1 MLLKLCNL
9 LEFAFF
15 VRMIVC
21 TRKRQLWQPW
31 CKIFFKIWNFSALN
45 PRKTQ
50 TFPSFCK
57 NHLLLKTFLGT
68 RRMQLSQRWRK
79 VVSEDQISFKSKPRN
94 DFKKMFLCEQ
104 LQSLQKDSLK
114 TKKSVLTNGEETFPN
129 SKKMTLEIEQWK
141 KKQCLFR
148 EVCFSLIWSSV
159 HVEFSSGNHAENF
172 VARVRFLCLQSKSDQ
187 SIKVFFQISLLHKIF
202 VCTRR
207 VQFRKHCQ
215 NFWAKIPN
223 ISCSDLEKV

>member
-1 MLLKLCNL
+1 MKSFSALSPEMLLKLFNL

-21 TRKRQLWQPW
+21 IRKRQLWQPW

-50 TFPSFCK
+50 TFPIFCK

-79 VVSEDQISFKSKPRN
+79 VVSEDQISFKSMPRN
-94 DFKKMFLCEQ
+94 DFKKNVSLRATSISTERFSEDEEISFDKWGRNFSK
-104 LQSLQKDSLK
+104 LQ
-114 TKKSVLTNGEETFPN
+114 
-129 SKKMTLEIEQWK
+129 KMTLEIQQWK

-159 HVEFSSGNHAENF
+159 HVEFSSGNYAENF

-187 SIKVFFQISLLHKIF
+187 SIEVFFQISLF
-202 VCTRR
+202 A
-207 VQFRKHCQ
+207 Q
-215 NFWAKIPN
+215 NIRLYTKSAVSKTLPKFL
-223 ISCSDLEKV
+223 S

>member
-57 NHLLLKTFLGT
+57 NHLLLKTFVGT

-79 VVSEDQISFKSKPRN
+79 VVSEDQISFKSMPRN
-94 DFKKMFLCEQ
+94 DFKK
-104 LQSLQKDSLK
+104 K
-114 TKKSVLTNGEETFPN
+114 
-129 SKKMTLEIEQWK
+129 
-141 KKQCLFR
+141 
-148 EVCFSLIWSSV
+148 CFSASNFNLYRKILWRRRNQFWQMGKKLFQTPKNDARNPT
-159 HVEFSSGNHAENF
+159 VEEKTMFFSRSLF
-172 VARVRFLCLQSKSDQ
+172 FLDMILCTRRIQFWKLCWKFCR
-187 SIKVFFQISLLHKIF
+187 KGPISLL
-202 VCTRR
+202 T
-207 VQFRKHCQ
+207 VQKWSKH
-215 NFWAKIPN
+215 
-223 ISCSDLEKV
+223 